1 MNKEDLRELENDIEE
16 ALDGMDYEIP
26 YDTESYI
33 ETKDGVRYGI
43 CEVTFDVTSFDD
55 SIPDNWDEDAENVVA
70 DVVREWGGSYYWED
84 HSIIVSV
91 RS

>member
-33 ETKDGVRYGI
+33 ETKDGV
-43 CEVTFDVTSFDD
+43 
-55 SIPDNWDEDAENVVA
+55 DEDAENVVA
-70 DVVREWGGSYYWED
+70 DAVREWGGSYYWED

>member
-55 SIPDNWDEDAENVVA
+55 EDAENVVA
-70 DVVREWGGSYYWED
+70 DAVREWGGSYYWED